1 MSSSFVT
8 EKRDLSAT
16 ISGSNTTYKKHRKQ
30 ARGLKRVEA
39 FPRCQ
44 RTTQEV
50 SGKCFNYVESH
61 QTPVQFIN

>member
-50 SGKCFNYVESH
+50 
-61 QTPVQFIN
+61 